1 MVTSGDGAEA
11 DEARDRDPAFFL
23 PPEPPASPLPDPD
36 GGAAPTAESVASA
49 RPPAGL
55 DADLLLFELPFA
67 LRLVF
72 WSALAI
78 RTPPFRCARSPP
90 GLSMGLAV
98 VFR

>member
-1 MVTSGDGAEA
+1 MVTAGAGVEA
-11 DEARDRDPAFFL
+11 DAARDRDPAFFL
-23 PPEPPASPLPDPD
+23 PPEPPDAPFSDAA
-36 GGAAPTAESVASA
+36 GGDAPTAASTLSA
-49 RPPAGL
+49 RPPSGL